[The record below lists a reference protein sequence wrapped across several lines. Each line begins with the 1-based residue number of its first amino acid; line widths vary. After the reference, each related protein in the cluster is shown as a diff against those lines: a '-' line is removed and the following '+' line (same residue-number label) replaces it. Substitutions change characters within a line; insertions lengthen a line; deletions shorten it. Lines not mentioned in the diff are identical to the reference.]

1 MTHYGT
7 CQNSGRTLT
16 NGNFPPAFSNPELLS
31 NVWEDCAS
39 LHGSNRH
46 GNSTNGSES
55 TPESIIKDADMVLLN
70 YLLLLH
76 SCFSINFM
84 TSVAIPDP
92 FTVSASETVD
102 MPPDREAVRILVIG
116 SRRGVTNIVQTL
128 FRLGFAEVGEWSP
141 FLPGPNLG
149 EVMRILTRYLLVE
162 G

>member
-1 MTHYGT
+1 MTHHGT
-7 CQNSGRTLT
+7 CQNSDRTLT
-16 NGNFPPAFSNPELLS
+16 VGNFPSTFSNQELLS
-31 NVWEDCAS
+31 NVKEDCTS

-46 GNSTNGSES
+46 GNNANGSES
-55 TPESIIKDADMVLLN
+55 TPESTIEDADTVLLN
-70 YLLLLH
+70 YLSLFH
-76 SCFSINFM
+76 SCFSVNFM

-92 FTVSASETVD
+92 FTASVSETVD
-102 MPPDREAVRILVIG
+102 VPPDREAVRILVIG